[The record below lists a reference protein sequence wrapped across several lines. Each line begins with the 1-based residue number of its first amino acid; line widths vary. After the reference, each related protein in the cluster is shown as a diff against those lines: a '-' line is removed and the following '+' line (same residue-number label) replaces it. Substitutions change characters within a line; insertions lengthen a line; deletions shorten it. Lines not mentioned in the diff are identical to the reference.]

1 MIFFLFPII
10 LIFLPGEG
18 LGKSWRCA
26 GWETTP
32 PRFGAGKRCAGTCCW
47 AGTALCNAGSAP
59 LTSLKPQVPPQ
70 NCTPSQDLHLRRCFG
85 TSSSTA
91 QFLLPVCKP
100 GKTHAASFPA
110 DLGGGGTKQSPLYG
124 NKPSTETVTKSM
136 LPFLGVK
143 EAYPYSL
150 QHKPWRHLPS
160 FMKFLHIILHI

>member
-1 MIFFLFPII
+1 MCWVGNHPSTVWCREKMCRDMLLGMHCPVQCRISTTYILKTTGPSPELHPLAGPAFAEMFWHFLII
-10 LIFLPGEG
+10 A
-18 LGKSWRCA
+18 R
-26 GWETTP
+26 
-32 PRFGAGKRCAGTCCW
+32 
-47 AGTALCNAGSAP
+47 
-59 LTSLKPQVPPQ
+59 
-70 NCTPSQDLHLRRCFG
+70 
-85 TSSSTA
+85 
-91 QFLLPVCKP
+91 FLLPVCKP